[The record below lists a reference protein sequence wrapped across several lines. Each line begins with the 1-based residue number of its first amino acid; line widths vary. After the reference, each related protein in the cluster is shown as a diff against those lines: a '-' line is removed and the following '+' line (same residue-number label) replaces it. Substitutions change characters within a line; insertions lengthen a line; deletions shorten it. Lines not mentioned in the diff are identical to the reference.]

1 MVVFTVPGK
10 AGPLSFSGAE
20 KSSTDA
26 SDTDDPFASVL
37 SLSNDETLGALSG
50 AGFAPFIPI
59 QIDRFAIS
67 LMDISDEDTDNEN
80 ARSPLSSFKLNTG
93 IRTESYLTD
102 PKSLAMN
109 ELFGI
114 SSDPLKISSS
124 VVFVGVGY
132 DFNSLYLRGNA
143 YVGRPLDTLTNKM
156 IPSQNPERTKKQGV
170 NTNAYGFEAS
180 AGYQLN
186 NMIALGASIGKMTDK
201 NLETDETEEIY
212 AVYAQA
218 ILAVA
223 PGVQVKPGVGK
234 VDRVKEMEK
243 TDSEETDEE
252 IYAGAIWEI
261 NF

>member
-1 MVVFTVPGK
+1 MDV
-10 AGPLSFSGAE
+10 SGE
-20 KSSTDA
+20 DNTLKENEISQ
-26 SDTDDPFASVL
+26 
-37 SLSNDETLGALSG
+37 LSN
-50 AGFAPFIPI
+50 
-59 QIDRFAIS
+59 
-67 LMDISDEDTDNEN
+67 
-80 ARSPLSSFKLNTG
+80 FKLNAG

-102 PKSLAMN
+102 PKSLAMD

-114 SSDPLKISSS
+114 SSDPLDISSS
-124 VVFVGVGY
+124 IVFVGVGY

-143 YVGRPLDTLTNKM
+143 YVGRPLDPLPNKLL
-156 IPSQNPERTKKQGV
+156 PSQNPEHAKNQGV

-186 NMIALGASIGKMTDK
+186 NMIAVGASIGKMTDK
-201 NLETDETEEIY
+201 NMETDETEEIY

-234 VDRVKEMEK
+234 VDRVKDMEK

-261 NF
+261 KF